1 MRIALLGF
9 WHVHAKDYAA
19 DAAAH
24 PETEIVAA
32 WDDDPAR
39 GTTRASALG
48 VPFVAD
54 LDALLAR
61 DDIDGVIVTT
71 KTSAHPAVIGAAV
84 AAGKHVFTEK
94 VLALTPAEA
103 DGILDAVGRAGVTLV
118 VSLPRLTHGYTIAIR
133 EILGSGSLG
142 DVTEVRCRLA
152 HDGALGRPWLPDWFF
167 DPGDTGGGALVDLG
181 CHPLYLTRLF
191 LGRMPVALTAAYGA
205 VTGRPVDD
213 NAVVTM
219 RDRSGAI
226 GVAETGFVTPAS
238 PFSIEIHGTRGS
250 LLFGT
255 PEPRLL
261 VGTVADGER
270 QWVERTVPDDGPT
283 PFQQWVRHVQ
293 EGTVATENLTLALDL
308 TRLVDAAN
316 RAAATGTTVAMP
328 A

>member
-24 PETEIVAA
+24 PETEVVAA
-32 WDDDPAR
+32 WDDDPTR
-39 GTTRASALG
+39 GATRASQLG
-48 VPFVAD
+48 VPLVGD
-54 LDALLAR
+54 LNELLAR

-103 DGILDAVGRAGVTLV
+103 DGIIDAVERAGVTLV
-118 VSLPRLTHGYTIAIR
+118 VSLPRLTHGYTTAIR

-152 HDGALGRPWLPDWFF
+152 HNGALDPVWLPDWFF
-167 DPGDTGGGALVDLG
+167 DPDDTGGGALVDLG

-213 NAVVTM
+213 NAVVTL
-219 RDRSGAI
+219 RDRTGAI

-270 QWVERTVPDDGPT
+270 RWVERTVPDDGPT

-293 EGTVATENLTLALDL
+293 DGSVATENLALALDL

>member
-1 MRIALLGF
+1 MTPR
-9 WHVHAKDYAA
+9 
-19 DAAAH
+19 
-24 PETEIVAA
+24 
-32 WDDDPAR
+32 
-39 GTTRASALG
+39 LG
-48 VPFVAD
+48 VERV
-54 LDALLAR
+54 LELLPCTVR
-61 DDIDGVIVTT
+61 
-71 KTSAHPAVIGAAV
+71 H
-84 AAGKHVFTEK
+84 
-94 VLALTPAEA
+94 
-103 DGILDAVGRAGVTLV
+103 
-118 VSLPRLTHGYTIAIR
+118 
-133 EILGSGSLG
+133 
-142 DVTEVRCRLA
+142 TEVRCRLA

-167 DPGDTGGGALVDLG
+167 DPGDAGGGALVDLG

-261 VGTVADGER
+261 VGTVADGDR

-283 PFQQWVRHVQ
+283 PFQQWVRYVQ